1 MKYGKPLLNKIRL
14 RRGKFRILFFNRWV
28 GLHIGG
34 TETHIKELAWRLA
47 KRGHEVHILTT
58 RGNKLKKYEKSV
70 KIWYVAQNPGEP
82 PFSRSI
88 SADGKLLIYALVFA
102 VQSLLKLLI
111 LRLKGIEFDVI
122 SVHCTLETFLMR
134 LVRRV
139 FGTPYVFIFEG
150 FTHMEAK
157 VAKHANLQIAI
168 SQDIVNKCLTNYG
181 YKPTLIPIGVNKNW
195 INTNASEIRE
205 KHAKNGEKLVLTV
218 CRLDARKDIPTLIS
232 AADIV
237 RQKDP
242 KIKFLVIG
250 DGVEREKLQKQIETL
265 KLSNTVKIIREM
277 PVSPSYFKACDI
289 FALPSLY
296 EGFGI
301 VFLEAMSAGLP
312 IISTTAPAIPEV
324 VGDAGILIPPRKPE
338 VLAEKILQVAK
349 DDELRKELID
359 RGLRRVEKYDWDK
372 LITKYEKAYKSVI
385 YHHKSKAKT

>member
-1 MKYGKPLLNKIRL
+1 L

-70 KIWYVAQNPGEP
+70 KIWYVAQNLGEP

-88 SADGKLLIYALVFA
+88 SADGKLLIYAFMFA

-111 LRLKGIEFDVI
+111 LRLKDVKFEVI
-122 SVHCTLETFLMR
+122 SVHCTLEAFLMR
-134 LVRRV
+134 LIGRV

-150 FTHMEAK
+150 YTNMEAK

-168 SQDIVNKCLTNYG
+168 SQDIVNKCFTNYG
-181 YKPTLIPIGVNKNW
+181 YKPMLIPIGIDKNW
-195 INTNASEIRE
+195 ININGSKIRAE
-205 KHAKNGEKLVLTV
+205 HAKNGEKLVLTA

-232 AADIV
+232 AAYIV
-237 RQKDP
+237 RQKDQ
-242 KIKFLVIG
+242 KVKFLVVG
-250 DGVEREKLQKQIETL
+250 DGIEREKIEKQIDTL

-277 PVSPSYFKACDI
+277 PISPGYFKACDI

-324 VGDAGILIPPRKPE
+324 VNDAGILIPPRKPE
-338 VLAEKILQVAK
+338 LLAEKILQVANN
-349 DDELRKELID
+349 DELRKELIE
-359 RGLRRVEKYDWDK
+359 RGLRRVKKYDWDK

-385 YHHKSKAKT
+385 YSHDSKLKHRGY

>member
-1 MKYGKPLLNKIRL
+1 MK
-14 RRGKFRILFFNRWV
+14 V
-28 GLHIGG
+28 
-34 TETHIKELAWRLA
+34 
-47 KRGHEVHILTT
+47 
-58 RGNKLKKYEKSV
+58 
-70 KIWYVAQNPGEP
+70 WYVAPNPGEP

-88 SADGKLLIYALVFA
+88 RSDERLLFYALMFT
-102 VQSLLKLLI
+102 VQSLLKFLI
-111 LRLKGIEFDVI
+111 LRLKGIKFDVV
-122 SVHCTLETFLMR
+122 SVHCTLEALLMR

-150 FTHMEAK
+150 YTDLEAK

-168 SQDIVNKCLTNYG
+168 SQDIVNKCFTNYG
-181 YKPTLIPIGVNKNW
+181 YKPMLIPIGVNKNW
-195 INTNASEIRE
+195 VDINASEIRE

-242 KIKFLVIG
+242 KIKFLIVG
-250 DGVEREKLQKQIETL
+250 DGVEREKLQKQIEML
-265 KLSNTVKIIREM
+265 NLLNTVEIIREM
-277 PVSPSYFKACDI
+277 PISPSYFKACDI

-338 VLAEKILQVAK
+338 LLAEKILQVAR
-349 DDELRKELID
+349 DDELRKELIE
-359 RGLRRVEKYDWDK
+359 RGLRRAKKYDWDK

-385 YHHKSKAKT
+385 YRHKSKAKT